1 MRVGAGAHTY
11 ELVEGWA
18 KLPDNWTLGWIGS
31 IGTDSQGRVFCFN
44 RGTHPMTVFDRDGNV
59 IGHWGDDVLSIGHGV
74 FMDQHEH
81 LWLTDVYSQ
90 VVWVYN
96 TEGELQRRIGR
107 PHRTRGWLPG
117 YPAGVND
124 ASKEADVG
132 GGLFTDP
139 TNTWVTPDGT
149 IFVADGYGDT
159 VCHRLSPDGQV
170 EKTWGSAKPGTGPGE
185 FALPHGIC
193 VLPDDRVLVADREN
207 GRVQVFD
214 RDGVYLD
221 EWTDGLVLPAD
232 FYVDTDASAIYV
244 ADCGGA
250 VTVLDFDGAII
261 ASWGEAHRDQRGL
274 GMFAVSPHGIWKDDQ
289 GALYVCEVGANDLLH
304 KFVPVG

>member
-11 ELVEGWA
+11 DLVEGWV

-31 IGTDSQGRVFCFN
+31 IATDSQGRVFSFN
-44 RGTHPMTVFDRDGNV
+44 RGTHPMTVFDREGSV
-59 IGHWGDDVLSIGHGV
+59 LGHWGDDILSIGHGV
-74 FMDQHEH
+74 FMDKHEQ
-81 LWLTDVYSQ
+81 LWLTDTYAQ

-107 PHRTRGWLPG
+107 PNRTRKWLPS
-117 YPAGVND
+117 YAV
-124 ASKEADVG
+124 EAEIG

-139 TNTWVTPDGT
+139 TNAWVTDDGT

-170 EKTWGSAKPGTGPGE
+170 EKTWGSAEPGTGPGE
-185 FALPHGIC
+185 FVLPHGIC

-207 GRVQVFD
+207 ARIQVFD
-214 RDGVYLD
+214 RDGVYQE

-232 FYVDTDASAIYV
+232 FYVDTDAGAIYV

-250 VTVLDFDGAII
+250 VVVLDFDGAVIT
-261 ASWGEAHRDQRGL
+261 SWGQAHREQRGL
-274 GMFAVSPHGIWKDDQ
+274 GIFSVSPHGIWKDDE
-289 GALYVCEVGANDLLH
+289 GALYVGEVGGNDLLH
-304 KFVPVG
+304 KFVPAG